1 MYDSCIGLRSSTIIV
16 QIVFITIISNLFS
29 RDIWHFL
36 SITQWSSS
44 VSFLYAESNLMWH
57 RKFLTL
63 LLRGILFWL
72 VFTSKQIYFL
82 RINVMGD
89 NLDSFILIFY
99 LLNQVTSKF
108 RWCCRLEGAPTGF
121 PWVAKMAVPSRN
133 VPVVVIG
140 KVGTNMML
148 VPWGSPDS
156 IGSLFEVSLW
166 TFTSNWL

>member
-1 MYDSCIGLRSSTIIV
+1 MAYSFNNSMKFFSFF
-16 QIVFITIISNLFS
+16 FICWIQFNVTSKVNPK
-29 RDIWHFL
+29 
-36 SITQWSSS
+36 
-44 VSFLYAESNLMWH
+44 Y
-57 RKFLTL
+57 LTV

-72 VFTSKQIYFL
+72 VFTSEQIYFL

-133 VPVVVIG
+133 VLVVVIG
-140 KVGTNMML
+140 KVGINMML
-148 VPWGSPDS
+148 VCFPGVHLIVLVVFLRYLCELLLLIDFSR
-156 IGSLFEVSLW
+156 LK
-166 TFTSNWL
+166 